1 MNNRYSIL
9 AKFRDGR
16 YFYLNFNNP
25 NILDCLEQIPPPQG
39 LLALTKWPIY
49 KHAEIEF
56 FVELINGNIKYY
68 HLKDRN
74 TNVRKTVTL
83 DQTELDYE

>member
-16 YFYLNFNNP
+16 YFYLNFDDP
-25 NILDCLEQIPPPQG
+25 KILDCLQQIPPPQG
-39 LLALTKWPIY
+39 LLAIAKWPIY
-49 KHAEIEF
+49 KHEEVEF

-68 HLKDRN
+68 HLKDYHSN
-74 TNVRKTVTL
+74 SKKTIIL
-83 DQTELDYE
+83 DTTELDY